1 MAILVGRATRLLVQ
15 GITGYQG
22 TFHTGLM
29 IEAGTQVVAGVT
41 PGKGGTKVRD
51 VPVFETVDE
60 AVRATGANASIIFVP
75 ARFARDAALE
85 AIASRLDP
93 VVIITEGVPTHDAI
107 ELVAYAMRQGVRVL
121 GPNGPGVTTVLGPNG
136 PGRTAHRACRVG
148 IMPTHLFSPGG
159 VGIVSRS
166 GTLTYEIVAS
176 LTRAGIGQSTAVG
189 LGGDPVVGMSF
200 VDVIHLFEDDPDT
213 HAIVLIGEIGGRG
226 EEEAAR
232 YIATQV
238 KKPVAAYIA
247 GRTAPEGK
255 RMGHAGA
262 VISGGEGTAE
272 QKIRALEAAG
282 VSVAGLVSGIPA
294 LLHTRIATQPTG

>member
-29 IEAGTQVVAGVT
+29 IQAGTKVVAGVT
-41 PGKGGTKVRD
+41 PGKGGTTVHG

-60 AVRATGANASIIFVP
+60 AVRVTGANAGVIFVP

-85 AIASRLDP
+85 AIACRVDP
-93 VVIITEGVPTHDAI
+93 VVIITEGVPVQDAI
-107 ELVAYAMRQGVRVL
+107 EIVAYAAQQGVRVL
-121 GPNGPGVTTVLGPNG
+121 GPNGPGVTT
-136 PGRTAHRACRVG
+136 PGACRVG
-148 IMPTHLFSPGG
+148 IMPTHLFAAGG
-159 VGIVSRS
+159 VGVVSRS
-166 GTLTYEIVAS
+166 GTLTYEIVAG
-176 LTRAGIGQSTAVG
+176 LTRAALGQSTAVG

-200 VDVIHLFEDDPDT
+200 VDVIRLFDEDPET
-213 HAIVLIGEIGGRG
+213 RAIVLIGEIGGEA
-226 EEEAAR
+226 EEAAAR
-232 YIATQV
+232 YIAAHV

-272 QKIRALEAAG
+272 HKVRALEAAG
-282 VSVAGLVSGIPA
+282 VSVAGLVSEVPA
-294 LLHTRIATQPTG
+294 LVRRRLG

>member
-1 MAILVGRATRLLVQ
+1 MAILVGWATRLLVQ

-29 IEAGTQVVAGVT
+29 IQAGTQVVAGVT
-41 PGKGGTKVRD
+41 PGKGGTTVHG

-60 AVRATGANASIIFVP
+60 AVRVTSANASVIFVP

-85 AIASRLDP
+85 AIACQVDP
-93 VVIITEGVPTHDAI
+93 VVIITEGVPVQDAI
-107 ELVAYAMRQGVRVL
+107 EIVAYAAQQGVRVL
-121 GPNGPGVTTVLGPNG
+121 GPNGPGVTT
-136 PGRTAHRACRVG
+136 PGACRVG
-148 IMPTHLFSPGG
+148 IMPTHLFAAGG

-166 GTLTYEIVAS
+166 GTLTYEIVAG
-176 LTRAGIGQSTAVG
+176 LTRAALGQSTAVG

-200 VDVIHLFEDDPDT
+200 VDVIRLFDEDPET
-213 HAIVLIGEIGGRG
+213 RAIVLIGEIGGEA
-226 EEEAAR
+226 EEAAAR
-232 YIATQV
+232 YIAAHV

-272 QKIRALEAAG
+272 HKIRALEAAG
-282 VSVAGLVSGIPA
+282 VSVAGLVSEVPA
-294 LLHTRIATQPTG
+294 LVRRRLG

>member
-121 GPNGPGVTTVLGPNG
+121 GPNGPGVTT
-136 PGRTAHRACRVG
+136 PGACRVG
-148 IMPTHLFSPGG
+148 IMPTHLFAAGG
-159 VGIVSRS
+159 VGVVSRS
-166 GTLTYEIVAS
+166 GTLTYEIVAG
-176 LTRAGIGQSTAVG
+176 LTRAALGQSTAVG

-200 VDVIHLFEDDPDT
+200 VDVIRLFDEDPET
-213 HAIVLIGEIGGRG
+213 RAIVLIGEIGGEA
-226 EEEAAR
+226 EEAAAR
-232 YIATQV
+232 YIAAHV

-272 QKIRALEAAG
+272 HKIRALEAAG
-282 VSVAGLVSGIPA
+282 VSVAGLVSEVPA
-294 LLHTRIATQPTG
+294 LVRRRLG

>member
-29 IEAGTQVVAGVT
+29 IQAGTKVVAGVT
-41 PGKGGTKVRD
+41 PGKGGTTVHG

-60 AVRATGANASIIFVP
+60 AVRVTGANAGVIFVP

-85 AIASRLDP
+85 AIACRVDP
-93 VVIITEGVPTHDAI
+93 VVIITEGVPVQDAI
-107 ELVAYAMRQGVRVL
+107 EIVAYAAQQGVRVL
-121 GPNGPGVTTVLGPNG
+121 GPNGPGVTT
-136 PGRTAHRACRVG
+136 PGACRVG
-148 IMPTHLFSPGG
+148 IMPTHLFAAGG
-159 VGIVSRS
+159 VGVVSRS
-166 GTLTYEIVAS
+166 GTLTYEIVAG
-176 LTRAGIGQSTAVG
+176 LTRAALGQSTAVG

-200 VDVIHLFEDDPDT
+200 VDVIRLFDEDPET
-213 HAIVLIGEIGGRG
+213 RAIVLIGEIGGEA
-226 EEEAAR
+226 EEAAAR
-232 YIATQV
+232 YIAAHV

-262 VISGGEGTAE
+262 VISGSEGTAE
-272 QKIRALEAAG
+272 HKIRALEAAG
-282 VSVAGLVSGIPA
+282 VSVAGLVSEVPA
-294 LLHTRIATQPTG
+294 LVRRRLG